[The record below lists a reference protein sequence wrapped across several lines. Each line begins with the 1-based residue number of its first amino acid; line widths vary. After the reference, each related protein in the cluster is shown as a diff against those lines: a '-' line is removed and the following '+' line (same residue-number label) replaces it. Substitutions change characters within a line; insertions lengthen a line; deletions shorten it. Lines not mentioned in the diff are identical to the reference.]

1 MEELLDVI
9 ENEIKQ
15 REDYSHHLRFGTRIV
30 FKTRNSMVHWI
41 IIDSYTTDENDDVQD
56 LYLNDQSEN
65 Q

>member
-1 MEELLDVI
+1 MEELLNII

-15 REDYSHHLRFGTRIV
+15 RKDYLHHLRFGTRIV

-41 IIDSYTTDENDDVQD
+41 IIDSYTTNENNEVQD
-56 LYLNDQSEN
+56 LYLNSPSEN

>member
-1 MEELLDVI
+1 MEELLNII

-15 REDYSHHLRFGTRIV
+15 RKDYLHHLRFGTRIV

-41 IIDSYTTDENDDVQD
+41 IIDSYTTNENNEVQD
-56 LYLNDQSEN
+56 LYLNGTSEN